1 MSRFG
6 RFGSFPALGVATVV
20 LSTIGAPR
28 AGAQPTGWLPL
39 QLIGYNAD
47 VIIDLDVNVRFAQ
60 LFDKSC
66 CAWFESGAVDDG
78 GMEHD
83 DGIPAGS
90 TFTSMTGSGVNYLI
104 QPAVNNN
111 VLQISND
118 VGAQAQG
125 VLASGTLSL
134 LNPEAYSMIAIF
146 SSSGDS
152 NPNAVGTVAIN
163 YDDGS
168 SLTGTY
174 NTFDW
179 CGGSNPLAVI
189 PANPVANLAVTAIGR
204 VGSGITAAGTT
215 KFSYDSGCGPQGF
228 EAYETITPVD
238 NTKNIVSF
246 TFTAPTDGTVRSNIF
261 GISALK

>member
-1 MSRFG
+1 
-6 RFGSFPALGVATVV
+6 
-20 LSTIGAPR
+20 
-28 AGAQPTGWLPL
+28 GAQPTGWLPL

-47 VIIDLDVNVRFAQ
+47 VIIDLNQSVRFAQ

-66 CAWFESGAVDDG
+66 CAWFESGAIDDG

-83 DGIPAGS
+83 DGIPAGI

-104 QPAVNNN
+104 QPPVFNN

-118 VGAQAQG
+118 AGAQAQG
-125 VLASGTLSL
+125 VLPSGTLSL
-134 LNPEAYSMIAIF
+134 LNPDAYSMIAIF

-163 YDDGS
+163 YDDGT
-168 SLTGTY
+168 SLVDTY

-179 CGGSNPLAVI
+179 CGNDNLLSVI
-189 PANPVANLAVTAIGR
+189 PANPVANLNVTGIGR
-204 VGSGITAAGTT
+204 VASGVTAMGTAHFT
-215 KFSYDSGCGPQGF
+215 YGGGCDPQGY
-228 EAYETITPVD
+228 EAYETIIPVD

-246 TFTAPTDGTVRSNIF
+246 TFT
-261 GISALK
+261 